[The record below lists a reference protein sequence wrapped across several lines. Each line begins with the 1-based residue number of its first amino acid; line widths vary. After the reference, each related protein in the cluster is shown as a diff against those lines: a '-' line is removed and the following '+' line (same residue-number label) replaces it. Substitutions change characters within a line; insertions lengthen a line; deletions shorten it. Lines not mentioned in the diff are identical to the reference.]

1 MMPCFFGSLT
11 SMPTRISLFF
21 GSRVAARKRESL
33 GQSPLQYLDKVLRLL
48 SKDSK
53 TTAKQQKNYSFWSQV
68 LLSGTLKHE
77 NIMIC
82 QVFLGSFLSFGSS
95 SSSFHCK
102 FPSKHEATLE
112 VEETDPLSPLSH
124 GWIERSME
132 VMDRKSEGAER
143 SHSELDTLT
152 SVWTIARPARERK
165 YVCITCIYIC
175 IHMYM

>member
-53 TTAKQQKNYSFWSQV
+53 TTEKQQKNYSFWSQV

-82 QVFLGSFLSFGSS
+82 QVFLGSLLSFGSS

-152 SVWTIARPARERK
+152 SV
-165 YVCITCIYIC
+165 
-175 IHMYM
+175 